1 MFYQPSTAPMSYS
14 SLYPHC
20 PEKLLAHSTY
30 LANTDWPKWKIK
42 TYSRTNLQMHSFMSG
57 IIRSTGSLHVFS
69 TSAIMFLYP
78 VICRKQ
84 AWRDSQPKVF
94 KNRRKKRRGKWGK
107 MRLILWHSFT
117 WCMCN
122 RTHWIYIT
130 FRKLLKQGLVNK
142 SKISHWSSTWIVVE
156 LG

>member
-42 TYSRTNLQMHSFMSG
+42 IYSRTNLQMHSFMSG
-57 IIRSTGSLHVFS
+57 IIRSAGSLHVFS

-94 KNRRKKRRGKWGK
+94 KNRRKKRLEENEEKWG
-107 MRLILWHSFT
+107 LFFGIHSLDV
-117 WCMCN
+117 CAIEL
-122 RTHWIYIT
+122 WIYIT
-130 FRKLLKQGLVNK
+130 FRKLLKQDLVNK